1 MPTHGSLRE
10 FDPRTG
16 DWKTYIERAQQ
27 YFLANDVDDADKQ
40 RAILLSCVG
49 SKAYRIIK
57 DVLSPDAPTDIEL
70 PTLIEKTSKHFQ
82 PEPSEI
88 VQRFRFHTRVRESHE
103 SVATYIAQLKQIA
116 QNCNFGETERVNEM
130 LRDRLVCGIAHEKWQ
145 QRLLA
150 EEGLTYDTARK
161 LLLALEAAEKG
172 LKDLAVDAS
181 RKQVH

>member
-1 MPTHGSLRE
+1 MPTHGSLGE

-57 DVLSPDAPTDIEL
+57 DVLSPDAPTDVEL

-88 VQRFRFHTRVRESHE
+88 VQLFRFHILAYESRTNR
-103 SVATYIAQLKQIA
+103 SQPTLP
-116 QNCNFGETERVNEM
+116 
-130 LRDRLVCGIAHEKWQ
+130 
-145 QRLLA
+145 
-150 EEGLTYDTARK
+150 
-161 LLLALEAAEKG
+161 
-172 LKDLAVDAS
+172 S
-181 RKQVH
+181 

>member
-1 MPTHGSLRE
+1 MATHGSLGE

-57 DVLSPDAPTDIEL
+57 DVLSPDAPTDVEL

-88 VQRFRFHTRVRESHE
+88 PFPYSRTRVARIGRNLHCP
-103 SVATYIAQLKQIA
+103 A
-116 QNCNFGETERVNEM
+116 ETNRAELQFRRN
-130 LRDRLVCGIAHEKWQ
+130 RTS
-145 QRLLA
+145 QR
-150 EEGLTYDTARK
+150 
-161 LLLALEAAEKG
+161 
-172 LKDLAVDAS
+172 DAS
-181 RKQVH
+181 RPPGVWDRP